1 VRLPHAVTLAPV
13 MTPVLERR
21 AHRHRGNAELRDAF
35 PTLVA
40 EWEAC
45 WQEEPWHRAD
55 DGRGPDPLVE
65 VLRAIL
71 DAAMSDEDR
80 QVYDRLLGAAL
91 SHGEERFRQGVSED
105 ALLREYHAVRN
116 ALWRHLVRSS
126 SPDEGLTA
134 IFRVDVVI
142 SAASGMALRGFM
154 RGHLPD
160 GFAWERELTRTTA
173 EVSDG
178 LARALW

>member
-1 VRLPHAVTLAPV
+1 

-55 DGRGPDPLVE
+55 DGRGPDPLIE

-71 DAAMSDEDR
+71 DAAMNDEDGR

-91 SHGEERFRQGVSED
+91 SHGERRCRQGVSDE
-105 ALLREYHAVRN
+105 ALLGEYHALRN
-116 ALWRHLVRSS
+116 ALWRYLVR
-126 SPDEGLTA
+126 
-134 IFRVDVVI
+134 
-142 SAASGMALRGFM
+142 
-154 RGHLPD
+154 
-160 GFAWERELTRTTA
+160 
-173 EVSDG
+173 
-178 LARALW
+178 